1 MKLYARYLP
10 VLAIALVLPAC
21 ADSPT
26 ETDSSLLR
34 PQAATAANGA
44 DKYVF
49 DHVWDLNGDVS
60 GVFCEDGTESEP
72 ILMRGKIYEK
82 WTIMYVP
89 NGNMHAT
96 LNVMGD
102 GLGGTG
108 TITGAE
114 YTIKAQDHSVFN
126 RAGDNE
132 NGSYRSVY
140 RVESKDADKSFRFS
154 VKGNFRWAN
163 GEFELNRERIR
174 MECDL

>member
-26 ETDSSLLR
+26 DTNSSALKA
-34 PQAATAANGA
+34 QASSSDNGA
-44 DKYVF
+44 SRYVF
-49 DHVWDLNGDVS
+49 DQVWDLDGDIS
-60 GVFCEDGTESEP
+60 GVFCEDDTESEP
-72 ILMRGKIYEK
+72 IRMRGKIYER

-89 NGNMHAT
+89 NGNMHAV
-96 LNVMGD
+96 LNVMGVD
-102 GLGGTG
+102 LGGTG

-126 RAGDNE
+126 RTGDNE

-140 RVESKDADKSFRFS
+140 RVESKEADKSFRFS

-163 GEFELNRERIR
+163 GEFELDRERIR
-174 MECDL
+174 WECDL